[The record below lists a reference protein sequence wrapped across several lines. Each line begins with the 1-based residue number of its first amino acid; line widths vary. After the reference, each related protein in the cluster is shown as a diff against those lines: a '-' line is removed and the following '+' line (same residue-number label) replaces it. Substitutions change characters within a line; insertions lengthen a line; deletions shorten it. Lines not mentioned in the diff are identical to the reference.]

1 MSTRS
6 QIKVKGSEI
15 MIYKHSDGYPSEVMP
30 TLTEVMTQFI
40 VERGNEPDYA
50 LAQIMR
56 AFARRDE
63 KRRQEILNEYENQ
76 LDKWEGEEDEP
87 EYEMLKM
94 NKLIY
99 EDHSMTGW
107 GLDTVRH
114 GDIEYLYLV
123 DLELG
128 VIVIYSGY
136 GGSMEEDEIVSLR
149 RNNNE

>member
-1 MSTRS
+1 MSTRG

-15 MIYKHSDGYPSEVMP
+15 LIYKHSDSYPSEVMP
-30 TLTEVMTQFI
+30 TLEKVMKQFI
-40 VERGNEPDYA
+40 QERGNQPDYA

-63 KRRQEILNEYENQ
+63 ERRQELLAEGGEFASIYEN
-76 LDKWEGEEDEP
+76 
-87 EYEMLKM
+87 
-94 NKLIY
+94 
-99 EDHSMTGW
+99 HRMTGW

-128 VIVIYSGY
+128 VIVINSGY
-136 GGSMEEDEIVSLR
+136 GDNMEEKEIISLR
-149 RNNNE
+149 GDN

>member
-6 QIKVKGSEI
+6 QIKVKGSEV

-40 VERGNEPDYA
+40 RERGNEPDYA
-50 LAQIMR
+50 LAQIVR

-63 KRRQEILNEYENQ
+63 ERRKEIAASDSNFAHMYQE
-76 LDKWEGEEDEP
+76 
-87 EYEMLKM
+87 
-94 NKLIY
+94 
-99 EDHSMTGW
+99 HSMTGW

-128 VIVIYSGY
+128 VIVINHGF
-136 GGSMEEDEIVSLR
+136 GGNMEEEKIVSLR

>member
-1 MSTRS
+1 
-6 QIKVKGSEI
+6 

-30 TLTEVMTQFI
+30 TLEKIMKQFI
-40 VERGNEPDYA
+40 QERGNEPDYA

-63 KRRQEILNEYENQ
+63 KRRKERLEDIKEDIREANDAEESGLLSELEKWQEIYKN
-76 LDKWEGEEDEP
+76 
-87 EYEMLKM
+87 
-94 NKLIY
+94 
-99 EDHSMTGW
+99 HSMTGW
-107 GLDTVRH
+107 GLDCVQH

-136 GGSMEEDEIVSLR
+136 GDNMEEEEIISLR
-149 RNNNE
+149 GNK